1 MRFIFDL
8 DGTVIDSSHRQGDTL
23 DDWRRMNTSDN
34 IAKDSTLPLF
44 DQMRDAINAGQDVI
58 ICTSR
63 VMGDADFRWLTDH
76 GIDPL
81 RGIPGLCRD
90 SSDNRHCGFFKLS
103 MLHDYAKSLGLAWGR
118 FTRNCLMFDD
128 DSGVQDT
135 LKSVG
140 LRVIDPVNYNLNIG
154 TTKNDHH

>member
-23 DDWRRMNTSDN
+23 DDWRRMNTPNN

-44 DQMRDAINAGQDVI
+44 DQMRDAINDGQDVI

-63 VMGDADFRWLTDH
+63 VMGDDDFQWLADH
-76 GIDPL
+76 GIS
-81 RGIPGLCRD
+81 GVTILCRD
-90 SSDNRHCGFFKLS
+90 TNDNRHAGFFKLS

-140 LRVIDPVNYNLNIG
+140 LRVIDPVHYNLNIG
-154 TTKNDHH
+154 TTKNDYH

>member
-23 DDWRRMNTSDN
+23 DDWRRMNTPAN

-44 DQMRDAINAGQDVI
+44 AQMRDAIADGHDVI

-63 VMGDADFRWLTDH
+63 VMGLADFTWLADH
-76 GIDPL
+76 GIHGVTVIH
-81 RGIPGLCRD
+81 RGAD
-90 SSDNRHCGFFKLS
+90 DNRHCGFFKLS
-103 MLHDYAKSLGLAWGR
+103 MLNDYAKSLGLAWGR
-118 FTRNCLMFDD
+118 FTRNCIMFDD

-135 LKSVG
+135 LKSAG
-140 LRVIDPVNYNLNIG
+140 LRVIDPLNYNQKIG
-154 TTKNDHH
+154 A

>member
-1 MRFIFDL
+1 MRFIFDI

-34 IAKDSTLPLF
+34 IGKDSTLPLF
-44 DQMRDAINAGQDVI
+44 DQMRDAINEGQDVI

-81 RGIPGLCRD
+81 RGIPVLCRD
-90 SSDNRHCGFFKLS
+90 SSDNRHCGFSNYPCFTT
-103 MLHDYAKSLGLAWGR
+103 
-118 FTRNCLMFDD
+118 TRNRWAWHGGGSLETVSCLMMIRAYRTR
-128 DSGVQDT
+128 S
-135 LKSVG
+135 
-140 LRVIDPVNYNLNIG
+140 NLLDFALLILY
-154 TTKNDHH
+154 TTT